1 MKIKFNIVEP
11 FEPLFKGELADKR
24 VLIYYGGRGGGKSDQ
39 LTIYFILQA
48 LTQKNIN
55 ILILREF
62 ARSNAASLLAN
73 FRKWIKSYGLSDI
86 FTEKKEPLLKIKAT
100 SIFCALTGT
109 KIIFAGVNDNTVMS
123 LKSYSNIKYC
133 WVEEAN
139 YLTENTFRILSPTI
153 RANGSQILMSLNP
166 NDPEEF
172 VWRELIQK
180 RDKDPLLYVRRVNYD
195 ENPYFPEVLKLERER
210 DFKTLPRDLYRH
222 IWEGEPSN
230 YNEMQV
236 IDTARFGRFDDTKKQ
251 KNNYSKI
258 ILTIDSAFSQKASA
272 DYSVVSAWGRIG
284 DEVHLFR
291 LERGHWDFNTL
302 LNMLKSLYFWVSEN
316 YGTPQRILIE
326 KKASGQSLIQEVQRL
341 TSLQISPVVPT
352 TDKFTRLTEVIAYL
366 DSVKLPISDDAL
378 NYWVP
383 DFLKECKEFRA
394 DLKHAH
400 DDQID
405 CLVYALKD
413 LTVLNV
419 DWKSVSKLI

>member
-1 MKIKFNIVEP
+1 MELNLKIIKP
-11 FEPLFKGELADKR
+11 FEPLFRGELKDKR
-24 VLIYYGGRGGGKSDQ
+24 LLVYYGGRGGGKSDQ
-39 LTIYFILQA
+39 LTLYFILQA

-73 FRKWIKSYGLSDI
+73 FRNWIAIYGLSDI
-86 FTEKKEPLLKIKAT
+86 FTEKKEPLLKIKVT
-100 SIFCALTGT
+100 SIFCTLTGT
-109 KIIFAGVNDNTVMS
+109 KIIFTGVNDNTVMS

-133 WVEEAN
+133 WIEEAN

-180 RDKDPLLYVRRVNYD
+180 RRKDPLLYVRRVNYD

-251 KNNYSKI
+251 KNKYSKI

-302 LNMLKSLYFWVSEN
+302 LNMLKSLYFWTGEN

-352 TDKFTRLTEVIAYL
+352 TDKFTRLTEIIAHL

-405 CLVYALKD
+405 CMIYALKD
-413 LTVLNV
+413 LTILNV
-419 DWKSVSKLI
+419 DWKGISNLI